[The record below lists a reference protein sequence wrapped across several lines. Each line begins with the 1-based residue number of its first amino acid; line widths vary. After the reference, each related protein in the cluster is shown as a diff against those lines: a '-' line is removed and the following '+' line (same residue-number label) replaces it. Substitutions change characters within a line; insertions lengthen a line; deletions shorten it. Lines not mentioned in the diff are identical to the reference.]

1 MKGEKGPILGSYKH
15 VGGYTK
21 QAGGN
26 ATSVDKFTDED
37 PDSEIPF

>member
-1 MKGEKGPILGSYKH
+1 M
-15 VGGYTK
+15 K

-26 ATSVDKFTDED
+26 ATSADKFTDED